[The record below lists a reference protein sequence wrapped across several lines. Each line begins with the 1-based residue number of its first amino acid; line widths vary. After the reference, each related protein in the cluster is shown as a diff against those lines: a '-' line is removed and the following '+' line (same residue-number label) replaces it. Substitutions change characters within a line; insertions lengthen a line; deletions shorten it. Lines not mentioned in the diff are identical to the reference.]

1 MKNYKG
7 LTNDEVI
14 ESRQKFGSN
23 ELTPPIPTPWWKLY
37 LEKFN
42 DPIIKILL
50 FAAVASLVV
59 GVIEGSFVEAIGI
72 IVAILLATG
81 VGFYMEF
88 SSQQKFESL
97 KSLSNSEPVKVIR
110 DEVVIEIPKDKLVV
124 NDIVII
130 SAGDEVPADIELL
143 ESIDI
148 KVDESTMTGES
159 VPVSKYEKIES
170 KIWDGSG
177 FPYYILLRSTNITE
191 GNGVG
196 KVVKV
201 GDETEIGKISRS
213 LID

>member
-1 MKNYKG
+1 MKEYKG
-7 LTNDEVI
+7 LSESEVI
-14 ESRQKFGSN
+14 ESREKFGSN
-23 ELTPPIPTPWWKLY
+23 EITPPTPTPWWKLY
-37 LEKFN
+37 LEKFK

-50 FAAVASLVV
+50 FAAVASLIV
-59 GVIEGSFVEAIGI
+59 GIIENSFVESIGI

-97 KSLSNSEPVKVIR
+97 KSLSNSELVKVIR
-110 DEVVIEIPKDKLVV
+110 DGVVTEIPKDKLVV

-159 VPVSKYEKIES
+159 IPVSKCEKMES

-177 FPYYILLRSTNITE
+177 FPYYTLLRSTNITE